1 MPLSTRPYQLPQ
13 TLILTALSA
22 CSVLHAPSAS
32 AQMYGPRQ
40 FWPAP
45 VGTNVFTLNT
55 IYTSSNTVVDTSVV
69 YPDLDVDTVVVA
81 PSYSRFFGA
90 GSQLMQATVALP
102 YASADV
108 AVAESRTGIDRNPR
122 RQGLADAYG
131 HLTFGLLNAPALPP
145 KDFAAFMGR
154 QNPDVVIFAM
164 AGVFAPTGAYDSDRV
179 VNIGT
184 NRWTFR
190 AGLPIT
196 ARISE
201 SWAPGK
207 TTTFEVL
214 PTLDLF
220 TPNNDPASP
229 EFDFTVRGLPAGK
242 ALTRLLPTPTQTTQ
256 DPLGALEMHLTHDML
271 ERLWVSLDSYSKVG
285 GGTNADG
292 QSNDNQQLWT
302 ALGATIGGSPWTRA
316 RLGLTAGGVVA
327 GNDNSPN
334 GWLVRL
340 QFQQTW

>member
-1 MPLSTRPYQLPQ
+1 P
-13 TLILTALSA
+13 
-22 CSVLHAPSAS
+22 AS

-45 VGTNVFTLNT
+45 VGTEVFTLNS
-55 IYTSSNTVVDTSVV
+55 IYTRSNTIVDTSIV
-69 YPDLDVDTVVVA
+69 YPKLEVDTFVVA

-90 GSQLMQATVALP
+90 GSQLIQATVALP
-102 YASADV
+102 YAWADV
-108 AVAESRTGIDRNPR
+108 AVGESRTGINRNPH

-145 KDFAAFMGR
+145 KDFATFMGV

-164 AGVFAPTGAYDSDRV
+164 AGMFAPTGAYDTDRV

-196 ARISE
+196 ARLSDT
-201 SWAPGK
+201 WAPGK
-207 TTTFEVL
+207 TTTLEVL

-220 TPNNDPASP
+220 TPNNDPSSP
-229 EFDFTVRGLPAGK
+229 EFDFTVRGLPVGK
-242 ALTRLLPTPTQTTQ
+242 ALTRLLPTPSQTTQ
-256 DPLGALEMHLTHDML
+256 DPLGALEVHLTHDL
-271 ERLWVSLDSYSKVG
+271 SKSLWLSLDSYSKVG

-292 QSNDNQQLWT
+292 QSNNNQQLWT
-302 ALGATIGGSPWTRA
+302 ALGGTIGGSPWNRA
-316 RLGLTAGGVVA
+316 RLGLTVGGVVA
-327 GNDNSPN
+327 GNENSPN
-334 GWLVRL
+334 GWLARL
-340 QFQQTW
+340 QFQQSW